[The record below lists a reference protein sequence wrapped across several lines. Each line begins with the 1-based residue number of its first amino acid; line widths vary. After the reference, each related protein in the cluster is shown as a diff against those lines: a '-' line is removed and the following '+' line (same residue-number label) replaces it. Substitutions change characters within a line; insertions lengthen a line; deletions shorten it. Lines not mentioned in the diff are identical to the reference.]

1 MPRTSRTARATRA
14 VAAVCP
20 EAPSLLLL
28 PLLAGALLVGLW
40 LLGAAPAS
48 ADSDSGTGA
57 SRSLLGEGSLTAGR
71 LSDGFSGTSGSH
83 DRASSERTAPHHT
96 LRDRDSSDRVSLD
109 SASLDASSLRLGDSG
124 RLGEVVPE
132 GVGQV
137 TEPVAST
144 LGTVHRRLE
153 HGAERTAAETAAVL
167 PEAAWPVA
175 GMGEG
180 ARRVVR
186 GLDRDGHTAGG
197 LLSPVAS
204 AVSAISAISD
214 PAPEPDGDGSGTG
227 PRERSEDDGAVGGT
241 AHETVH
247 GHGAALP
254 ADTAGA
260 SAGEDRSERPGPAA
274 PVPGSSAHQLTT
286 GSAAPAG
293 GSAPVPAVAGYLTAA
308 PVTAPSADAVLLA
321 ARALLTVPGGP
332 SDDPTVSPD

>member
-48 ADSDSGTGA
+48 ADSGGSGAGA

-71 LSDGFSGTSGSH
+71 LSEGFSGTSEDH
-83 DRASSERTAPHHT
+83 DRAPSEHTAPHHT
-96 LRDRDSSDRVSLD
+96 PRDHSSSGRASLD
-109 SASLDASSLRLGDSG
+109 SAPLDASSLRLGDPG
-124 RLGEVVPE
+124 RLGEVVPG

-144 LGTVHRRLE
+144 LGTVHQRLE
-153 HGAERTAAETAAVL
+153 HGAGRTAAGTAAVL

-180 ARRVVR
+180 ARGVVR
-186 GLDRDGHTAGG
+186 ELDRDGRTAGG
-197 LLSPVAS
+197 LLSAVAS
-204 AVSAISAISD
+204 AVSG
-214 PAPEPDGDGSGTG
+214 PAAEPDGDGSGTD
-227 PRERSEDDGAVGGT
+227 PRERAEDDDAVGGT
-241 AHETVH
+241 AYGTVH
-247 GHGAALP
+247 GHGAVLP

-260 SAGEDRSERPGPAA
+260 SSGEDRSERPDAAA

-321 ARALLTVPGGP
+321 ARALLTVPVGP